1 MERSHDVK
9 QNQVAVGH
17 LKCSYILVNYAC
29 YIKIEYILDDAFGKQ
44 CSEFCP
50 DGMVFTTY
58 DQDNDNYADGSCAES
73 YQGAWWYNGCFKCCL
88 NSNRM
93 IWFDASELVTLH
105 QSMMMITD

>member
-1 MERSHDVK
+1 MFLYTGK
-9 QNQVAVGH
+9 
-17 LKCSYILVNYAC
+17 LCMLY
-29 YIKIEYILDDAFGKQ
+29 KIEYILDDAFGKQ